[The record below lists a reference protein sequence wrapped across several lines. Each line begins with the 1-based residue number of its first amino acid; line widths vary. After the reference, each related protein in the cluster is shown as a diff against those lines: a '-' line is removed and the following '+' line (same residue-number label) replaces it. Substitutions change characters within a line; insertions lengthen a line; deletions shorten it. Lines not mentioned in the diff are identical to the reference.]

1 MLPPC
6 QGCTERTVLPNCHMG
21 CDRYKRFCLE
31 RERIR
36 TGRQQANDLAGA
48 RRDGVLRNLKRRN
61 ERRWGK

>member
-1 MLPPC
+1 M
-6 QGCTERTVLPNCHMG
+6 LPNCHMG

-36 TGRQQANDLAGA
+36 ISRQQANDLAGA

-61 ERRWGK
+61 ERRCGK